1 MALGDFQLFTWKNK
15 ETQQREHEEYA
26 KCAFPYGE
34 AQRENLEELLLD
46 VYPRESIQ
54 SVLVSFLTCK
64 ELFEGIL
71 KKAGS
76 RDEAAD
82 LLINNT
88 KRYKQI
94 IKKTDMPVYT
104 ALVLADADIDENCH
118 YPSADE
124 IRARAVALGKPGII
138 K

>member
-1 MALGDFQLFTWKNK
+1 MALGDFQLFSWKSR
-15 ETQQREHEEYA
+15 EAQQREQEEYA
-26 KCAFPYGE
+26 KWAFPYGE
-34 AQRENLEELLLD
+34 IQRENLEKLLLS

-54 SVLVSFLTCK
+54 SALVSFLTCK
-64 ELFEGIL
+64 ELFEGLL
-71 KKAGS
+71 KNAAS
-76 RDEAAD
+76 REEAAD

-94 IKKTDMPVYT
+94 IRKTEMHVYT
-104 ALVLADADIDENCH
+104 ALVLADADIDENCR

-124 IRARAVALGKPGII
+124 ILAHAAELGKPGII